1 MSELSKY
8 VVDTYTFKMRLP
20 NGDVSEEDTI
30 TVRGEDHP
38 ARKEANRAV
47 ILKTSQQRAQN
58 IAQGKKPEAAIDED
72 DLRFMEE
79 MALERTLALV
89 ESIDGVTEGGKPV
102 GKDRDMIRLV
112 LQKYTFLTEQI
123 QGEAL
128 NANNFCG
135 K

>member
-1 MSELSKY
+1 
-8 VVDTYTFKMRLP
+8 MRLP